1 MGNETA
7 EYDIEKARSIEIS
20 DSSKELQQP
29 ALGSNRPQLGRFQK
43 WNARVEALAGFEVR
57 GLERVPSEERQP
69 PSTMGLV
76 QMLLLW
82 FSANIT
88 INNLAV
94 ALTGPLVF
102 GLGFKD
108 CAWCV
113 VVGVFLGSSTT
124 AYMATWGAES
134 GNRTMVSVIKPLRKS
149 KDPSLALVLY
159 ISALITSQRS
169 HIKLTCHAA

>member
-7 EYDIEKARSIEIS
+7 DYDIEKAPSIEMS

-29 ALGSNRPQLGRFQK
+29 VNRPQLGRLQK
-43 WNARVEALAGFEVR
+43 WNARVEALAGFEAR
-57 GLERVPSEERQP
+57 GPERVPLEERQP

-134 GNRTMVSVIKPLRKS
+134 GNRTMVSVFKPFRKPRG
-149 KDPSLALVLY
+149 PS
-159 ISALITSQRS
+159 SALGP
-169 HIKLTCHAA
+169 L